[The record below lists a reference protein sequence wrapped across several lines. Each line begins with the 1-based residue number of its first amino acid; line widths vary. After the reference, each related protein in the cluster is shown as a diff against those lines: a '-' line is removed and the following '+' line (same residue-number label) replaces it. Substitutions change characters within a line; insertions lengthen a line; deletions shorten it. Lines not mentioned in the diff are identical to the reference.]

1 MEGEVGEKK
10 IEELAF
16 LFDFAFNNQWLFN
29 ELYDNYPFPG
39 TNSIPDRLLL
49 HINSVIRKK
58 FVFLVPFQDLSKP
71 HGLVAFGIHRFLE

>member
-1 MEGEVGEKK
+1 MALICFHLRIAFLIQNQLSSLYRMEGEVGEKK

-39 TNSIPDRLLL
+39 TNHIPV
-49 HINSVIRKK
+49 HCI
-58 FVFLVPFQDLSKP
+58 
-71 HGLVAFGIHRFLE
+71 

>member
-39 TNSIPDRLLL
+39 TN
-49 HINSVIRKK
+49 HIQWFIFIAYK
-58 FVFLVPFQDLSKP
+58 
-71 HGLVAFGIHRFLE
+71 